1 VKIDDLFKHEGYEA
15 TDSMDCIIIEESYA
29 KMARLI
35 DEVMDLYNNVENLIE
50 HDMAMK
56 EESRK
61 YSWMF

>member
-1 VKIDDLFKHEGYEA
+1 
-15 TDSMDCIIIEESYA
+15 MDCIIIEESFA

-56 EESRK
+56 EQSRK